1 MTRSHSIFQWRA
13 ADVLGRRQTRS
24 HGPVARLMNATA
36 VWIFVFCLPL
46 NAFAQSQQ
54 EAQFENEI
62 RPVLVEVCFSCH
74 GANGKV
80 SGGLKVD
87 GRDALV
93 LGGDTGPAIVPGKPD
108 ESLLIRA
115 IQRHEDVSAMPPDK
129 EQALT
134 QSQVNAF
141 TQWIADGALW
151 PAASETF
158 RSKSH
163 WSLEPISNPP
173 IPPVGNAGWVKT
185 SVDAFVLARQEAEGV
200 RPVAP
205 ADRIALIRRA
215 TFDLTGLPPDPAD
228 VQAFVLDPS
237 EHAFETVVERLLR
250 SPHYGERWGRHWLD
264 VVRYADTAGETADYP
279 VDLAWKYRNYVI
291 DAFNQDK
298 PYDQF
303 LREQIAGDIL
313 AHAGPVERYAEQVI
327 ATGFLAISRRFGF
340 DSENYHHLTIQDT
353 IDTLGQSVLGLS
365 LGCARCH
372 DHKFDAISMR
382 DYYGLYGIFDSTRY
396 PFPGSEQ
403 KGKMRSMAALV
414 PTQSATAKL
423 RQFERRLATIGSHLQ
438 KHQQPVPSA
447 VLRVLNDIDGDFELQ
462 APAAGG
468 SNGVLVSPWIYDGPV
483 SVTNDAQ
490 SPFKN
495 VFLGGKVGTTIE
507 ENSTAYHFSQSIDAS
522 FPSKGQQLF
531 FNCDFRVDPKTPNAK
546 TMRHRLS
553 LGAADAQPWLELYI
567 GADGV
572 YATSEVGAEP
582 LAKLQPAVWY
592 NLQVSADGD
601 RPQLFQCR
609 LSSAESTVDFG
620 LPALPTATINPITRM
635 LLKFASPVTASPAA
649 QGNYPSIRIDN
660 LAVQSEPFSPAT
672 ISLPIDPEMVEPSE
686 VQGLESELQ
695 SLVGLG
701 GDFELHSDNQ
711 PPMTPWGAGPNS
723 VVKVSGTAQS
733 PLTNFSGEDK
743 LGIEMPNR
751 ADYDGFGVTLPRKWL
766 RETTPL
772 VHAAFEF
779 CSFDS
784 RVRGDGTWRFYLGQ
798 GPGQSA
804 AIELFFNANG
814 LFARFGDHRERLVD
828 LEPGRW
834 YRIELKLDLAMNSY
848 TGVLLP
854 SAGGPPIK
862 PFGGPVASGWNGT
875 VDYSFIDSYGHIPGV
890 RPGLRVDNYF
900 IDEAAPLPLEQAL
913 APAKVQSRLEAL
925 AKSRQLQERLA
936 LARQRLTVVSTEANQ
951 MLESGPFDL
960 AYAVAEGTPQDARI
974 QNRGEPSNRGDIVPR
989 GFIQAVGG
997 QSIEDRR
1004 AGSGRLE
1011 LARWITSDSNP
1022 LTARVMANRIW
1033 HFHFGRGLV
1042 RTPNDFGVRGAPPTH
1057 PELLDHLATQF
1068 KANGYSMRFMHRLIM
1083 LSATYQQAVVGSD
1096 VANIERDQRLYVG
1109 FQRRRLS
1116 AEEIRDSILFVSGEL
1131 DVQPG
1136 HGHEFPS
1143 WVTGPSYSQHVP
1155 FRAVYEHKKRSI
1167 YLMTQ
1172 RIKRHPFLALFDGPD
1187 PNASTPARLG
1197 TTVPTQALFFLND
1210 PFLHQT
1216 TAAWADRLS
1225 AREPSIE
1232 AGFKQ
1237 AFLKTMSREPRPDE
1251 LADAMEFA
1259 NRYRAELTA
1268 SGGDRPD
1275 QQTTAAMLRMLLSS
1289 NEFLHVD

>member
-1 MTRSHSIFQWRA
+1 M
-13 ADVLGRRQTRS
+13 
-24 HGPVARLMNATA
+24 
-36 VWIFVFCLPL
+36 
-46 NAFAQSQQ
+46 
-54 EAQFENEI
+54 
-62 RPVLVEVCFSCH
+62 
-74 GANGKV
+74 
-80 SGGLKVD
+80 
-87 GRDALV
+87 
-93 LGGDTGPAIVPGKPD
+93 
-108 ESLLIRA
+108 
-115 IQRHEDVSAMPPDK
+115 
-129 EQALT
+129 
-134 QSQVNAF
+134 
-141 TQWIADGALW
+141 
-151 PAASETF
+151 
-158 RSKSH
+158 
-163 WSLEPISNPP
+163 
-173 IPPVGNAGWVKT
+173 
-185 SVDAFVLARQEAEGV
+185 
-200 RPVAP
+200 
-205 ADRIALIRRA
+205 
-215 TFDLTGLPPDPAD
+215 
-228 VQAFVLDPS
+228 LDPS
-237 EHAFETVVERLLR
+237 EHAFEAVVERLLR

-313 AHAGPVERYAEQVI
+313 AHTGPVERYAEQVI

-353 IDTLGQSVLGLS
+353 IDTLGQAVLGLS

-423 RQFERRLATIGSHLQ
+423 RQFERRLATIGSYLQ
-438 KHQQPVPSA
+438 KHQQSVPSA

-468 SNGVLVSPWIYDGPV
+468 SNGVLVSPWTYEGPV
-483 SVTNDAQ
+483 IVTNDAQ

-495 VFLGGKVGTTIE
+495 VFLSGKVGTTIE
-507 ENSTAYHFSQSIDAS
+507 ENSKAYHFSQSIYAS
-522 FPSKGQQLF
+522 FPPPKGQSLF
-531 FNCDFRVDPKTPNAK
+531 FNCDFRVDSKTADIK
-546 TMRHRLS
+546 LWRHHLS
-553 LGAADAQPWLELYI
+553 LGAAENQPWLEMYI

-572 YATSEVGAEP
+572 YTSSEP
-582 LAKLQPAVWY
+582 GSEPIAKLQPGVWY

-601 RPQLFQCR
+601 SPQSFRCR
-609 LSSAESTVDFG
+609 LSSPESFVDFSM
-620 LPALPTATINPITRM
+620 PALPLTIESPKNRM
-635 LLKFASPVTASPAA
+635 LVKFAAPVTTSSAS
-649 QGNYPSIRIDN
+649 QGYYPSIRIDN
-660 LAVQSEPFSPAT
+660 LAVQSEPFGPAT
-672 ISLPIDPEMVEPSE
+672 TTSAIDPEIIEPSE
-686 VQGLESELQ
+686 IQGIESELQ

-701 GDFELHSDNQ
+701 GDFELQSDNQ
-711 PPMTPWGAGPNS
+711 PPTPPWGAGPNS
-723 VVKVSGTAQS
+723 VVKVTSAAQS
-733 PLTNFSGEDK
+733 PLIDYSGEDR

-751 ADYDGFGVTLPRKWL
+751 ADYDGFGVTMPKKWL
-766 RETTPL
+766 RETTPV

-804 AIELFFNANG
+804 AIELFLNANG
-814 LFARFGDHRERLVD
+814 LYARFGDSRERMAD

-834 YRIELKLDLAMNSY
+834 YRIELKLDLAMNTY

-854 SAGGPPIK
+854 SAGGQPIK
-862 PFGGPVASGWNGT
+862 SFGGPVASGWNGT
-875 VDYSFIDSYGHIPGV
+875 IDYSFIDSYGHIPGV
-890 RPGLRVDNYF
+890 RPGLHVDNYF
-900 IDEAAPLPLEQAL
+900 IDETAPLPLEQAST
-913 APAKVQSRLEAL
+913 PAKVESRREAL
-925 AKSRQLQERLA
+925 AKSRKLQERLSM
-936 LARQRLTVVSTEANQ
+936 ARQRLAMVSKEANQ

-989 GFIQAVGG
+989 GFVQAVGG
-997 QSIEDRR
+997 QSIEDRG

-1011 LARWITSDSNP
+1011 LANWVTSDSNP

-1068 KANGYSMRFMHRLIM
+1068 KANGYSIRFMHRLIM
-1083 LSATYQQAVVGSD
+1083 LSATYQQAVVVSD
-1096 VANIERDQRLYVG
+1096 AANIERDQRLYVG

-1116 AEEIRDSILFVSGEL
+1116 AEEIRDAILFVTGEL
-1131 DVQPG
+1131 DFQPG
-1136 HGHEFPS
+1136 LGHEFPS

-1187 PNASTPARLG
+1187 PNASTPTRLG

-1216 TAAWADRLS
+1216 TAAWADRLL
-1225 AREPSIE
+1225 AIEPSIE
-1232 AGFKQ
+1232 AGFKR
-1237 AFLKTMSREPRPDE
+1237 AFLTTMSREPRPEE
-1251 LADAMEFA
+1251 LADAIEFA
-1259 NRYRAELTA
+1259 SRYGAEVTA

-1275 QQTTAAMLRMLLSS
+1275 QKSIAAMLRMLLSS